1 MHLQLQDET
10 GRDISMAIAASR
22 FPTTVP
28 TFLGFR
34 EIEQFSFAA
43 NLRGYG
49 EIKGRCSNRMR
60 QWLSLLRTP
69 KRRESL
75 EIFTPLRYRRGH
87 DDDSFRPGFDAR
99 LPRS

>member
-49 EIKGRCSNRMR
+49 EIIGHCSNRMR
-60 QWLSLLRTP
+60 PMALPASGTAAVALRDLA
-69 KRRESL
+69 RR
-75 EIFTPLRYRRGH
+75 PLV
-87 DDDSFRPGFDAR
+87 AEC
-99 LPRS
+99 